1 MEATKRRRTKEVDV
15 DVDVTDVGRRQQKMS
30 YVEKSLDVDQKDVHV
45 DEPPFSANSFD
56 IFAGFLNC
64 KMGRG
69 QFIREQSNV
78 KHKN

>member
-1 MEATKRRRTKEVDV
+1 MSTK
-15 DVDVTDVGRRQQKMS
+15 
-30 YVEKSLDVDQKDVHV
+30 KDVHV
-45 DEPPFSANSFD
+45 DKPPFSANSLD

-78 KHKN
+78 KHKNETNVLCKNFKHNCEKSK